1 MDIIDSM
8 ANPMELED
16 TEVSNASNN
25 DIQDAD
31 LREYESEDYFTNYYG
46 DYENDDE
53 YFNDIVLNVDSNK
66 TDSKNKKG
74 LLVLLN
80 KVKTFPTKSHNVK
93 TNAAF
98 PELIQDLMSMNMK
111 GLERN
116 G

>member
-31 LREYESEDYFTNYYG
+31 LREYESEYYFTNY
-46 DYENDDE
+46 
-53 YFNDIVLNVDSNK
+53 
-66 TDSKNKKG
+66 TSKNKKG

-116 G
+116 E